1 MVEYYDTTA
10 VTVFAC
16 EFLQSC
22 IICHQYSLAVR
33 RIAQTWPVPKKTHNN
48 VHNRAR
54 TICNAEVVLRYYYL
68 RGVVYMGCTSTPT
81 TTAPNVLAIRCFWTC
96 LSIPTASGVN
106 SVSSIAI
113 AAFKKLVLLQA
124 LSPFGIL
131 HTVMIRIKND
141 GRNKVAEEN
150 LSANDN
156 SSTSVIMPS
165 TSTGMSSGV
174 PATTSPSAT
183 NPLSTPSEMPWDLV
197 RFIAQANPPIP
208 VSSSSSHAVAT
219 TPHRLN
225 RTGSNDE
232 KSISSRNRYTYPH
245 FGVHVYQVLLQTFI
259 MIDRKKFDTI
269 LNEHFELFQTDGNLG
284 YVTRLSNA
292 LYYRQIYV
300 ISRSYASIPMYQLCT
315 EMNSLSIDEMRVLL
329 TKLQENLLWPVQIIT
344 SEQEEVVV
352 FPSDL
357 PRPVMLATDN
367 DDVLEP
373 QHQLMEL
380 SQRMQQVN
388 AMIETS
394 SKYKTAMAYYDRQQ
408 QQQKSTKNER
418 ATSGISSMVMDDTFS
433 NY

>member
-1 MVEYYDTTA
+1 
-10 VTVFAC
+10 
-16 EFLQSC
+16 
-22 IICHQYSLAVR
+22 
-33 RIAQTWPVPKKTHNN
+33 
-48 VHNRAR
+48 
-54 TICNAEVVLRYYYL
+54 
-68 RGVVYMGCTSTPT
+68 
-81 TTAPNVLAIRCFWTC
+81 
-96 LSIPTASGVN
+96 
-106 SVSSIAI
+106 
-113 AAFKKLVLLQA
+113 
-124 LSPFGIL
+124 
-131 HTVMIRIKND
+131 
-141 GRNKVAEEN
+141 
-150 LSANDN
+150 
-156 SSTSVIMPS
+156 
-165 TSTGMSSGV
+165 
-174 PATTSPSAT
+174 
-183 NPLSTPSEMPWDLV
+183 
-197 RFIAQANPPIP
+197 
-208 VSSSSSHAVAT
+208 
-219 TPHRLN
+219 
-225 RTGSNDE
+225 
-232 KSISSRNRYTYPH
+232 
-245 FGVHVYQVLLQTFI
+245 